1 MTLPIDEKLLP
12 TTLPATLSSHDH
24 EWATLSG
31 AQDNALWTY
40 TMYTSNGDPVDKRAL
55 GADFDVLS
63 RADQVCASQAT
74 MRDGEPFKIL
84 RKLSFDRARVTRV
97 AGHPT
102 QVRSGDQGGDR

>member
-1 MTLPIDEKLLP
+1 MCAAVLQHCPLMTMNGQPYPVHRTMHCGP
-12 TTLPATLSSHDH
+12 TQCTV
-24 EWATLSG
+24 
-31 AQDNALWTY
+31 
-40 TMYTSNGDPVDKRAL
+40 YTSNGDPVDKRAL